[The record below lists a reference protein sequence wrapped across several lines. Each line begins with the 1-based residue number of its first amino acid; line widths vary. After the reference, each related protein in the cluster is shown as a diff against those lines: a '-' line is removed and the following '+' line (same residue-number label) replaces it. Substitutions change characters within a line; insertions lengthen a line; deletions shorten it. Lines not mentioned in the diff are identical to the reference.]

1 MARKLKTYVTSL
13 GFFDLAVA
21 APSMKAAMEAWGMK
35 HNAFHRGTAS
45 ETDDRATIAA
55 TMAKP
60 GTVLRR
66 PVGTAENF
74 QQDTALPAGFSL
86 PVVRPAPAAKSKA
99 AKGQAKKKPAR
110 QAKKQ
115 SHAEKQRPA
124 EDKSH
129 RAAIISFEKARAQ
142 RDRARAKE
150 DAAAQRDAEK
160 RASSVEKAQAAL
172 ENARKTRQ
180 DRRDRLQRE
189 LELRLEEE
197 EARWNK
203 ERRKLEAALD
213 KARR

>member
-1 MARKLKTYVTSL
+1 MARKLKTFVTSM

-55 TMAKP
+55 TMARP

-66 PVGTAENF
+66 PVGTSEPF
-74 QQDTALPAGFSL
+74 QQETALPAGFAL
-86 PVVRPAPAAKSKA
+86 PVIKPALAAKSKA
-99 AKGQAKKKPAR
+99 SKAKKKP

-115 SHAEKQRPA
+115 TQAEKQRPA
-124 EDKSH
+124 EGKGH

-150 DAAAQRDAEK
+150 EAAAQRDAGK
-160 RASSVEKAQAAL
+160 RAALVEKAQAAL
-172 ENARKTRQ
+172 EAARKTRQ

-189 LELRLEEE
+189 LEHRLEEE

-203 ERRKLEAALD
+203 ARRKLEAALD